1 MIVNSQFRFSKRKK
15 LNSSRAVLQIRI
27 MINTRVMNEYYLN
40 APRTEQDY
48 LDTRVADQISW
59 FDKSSSKNKKWYI
72 SLKVTEIILSLFIPF
87 MVGYID
93 TEKDGLIDLTMV
105 IGALGVMIAV
115 IAGILTLVKFQENW
129 VEYRSVSESL
139 QHEKFTFL
147 ARTGVYKVVENPFP
161 LFVDRIEGIIS
172 NSNLKWVDTVSQ
184 KEPEGSTEEAD

>member
-1 MIVNSQFRFSKRKK
+1 
-15 LNSSRAVLQIRI
+15 
-27 MINTRVMNEYYLN
+27 MNEYYLN

-105 IGALGVMIAV
+105 IGLLGVMIAV

-147 ARTGVYKVVENPFP
+147 GQTGAYRGVANPFG
-161 LFVDRIEGIIS
+161 LFVDRFEGVIS

-184 KEPEGSTEEAD
+184 KDSEGSTEEAD